1 MNKLKKSGWSFRDCT
16 GRSLREDAN
25 SCLWFGTLLLVL
37 YICELMVRDYQNYP
51 RAWSLVES
59 IWSAADGPLSLVVVI
74 LWISSSSMSIRYS
87 SENFTGKPC
96 MLSATYLAS
105 DSSIVSMR
113 HTMRFTMIQVV

>member
-25 SCLWFGTLLLVL
+25 LCLWFGMLLLVL

-59 IWSAADGPLSLVVVI
+59 IWSAADGPLSLSLSFCGYRRRPCPYDI
-74 LWISSSSMSIRYS
+74 H

-105 DSSIVSMR
+105 VSSIVSMR
-113 HTMRFTMIQVV
+113 HNMRFTTTQVV